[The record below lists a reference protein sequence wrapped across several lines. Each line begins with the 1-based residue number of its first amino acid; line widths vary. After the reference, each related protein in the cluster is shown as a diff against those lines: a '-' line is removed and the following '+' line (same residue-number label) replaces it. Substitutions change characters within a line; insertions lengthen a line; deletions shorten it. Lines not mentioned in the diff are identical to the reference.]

1 MILKPFSPKRWAYL
15 FQCNNISVSVNS
27 SVGKTEEGFTYDLLL
42 ASSSF
47 FLRMLDKEKAE
58 TFGSLLTSGFGVT
71 SSVFTTVSSDL
82 AASIVGVYAFA
93 SLLSLTLL
101 LIFSSVYTTSV
112 FGIWEFVFEISA
124 FGC

>member
-1 MILKPFSPKRWAYL
+1 MILKPFSPKRCAYL

-27 SVGKTEEGFTYDLLL
+27 SVGRTEEGFTYDLLF

-47 FLRMLDKEKAE
+47 FLRILDKEKAE
-58 TFGSLLTSGFGVT
+58 TFASLLTSCFGVADG
-71 SSVFTTVSSDL
+71 FITVSSDL
-82 AASIVGVYAFA
+82 GISTVAVYALV

-101 LIFSSVYTTSV
+101 LTFSSVYATSE
-112 FGIWEFVFEISA
+112 FEIWEFVFEISA

>member
-1 MILKPFSPKRWAYL
+1 M
-15 FQCNNISVSVNS
+15 SVSVNS
-27 SVGKTEEGFTYDLLL
+27 SVGRTEEGFTYDLLL

-47 FLRMLDKEKAE
+47 FLRILDKEKAE

-71 SSVFTTVSSDL
+71 VNGFTTVSPDL
-82 AASIVGVYAFA
+82 GISIVALYTLA

-101 LIFSSVYTTSV
+101 LTFSSVFTVSY